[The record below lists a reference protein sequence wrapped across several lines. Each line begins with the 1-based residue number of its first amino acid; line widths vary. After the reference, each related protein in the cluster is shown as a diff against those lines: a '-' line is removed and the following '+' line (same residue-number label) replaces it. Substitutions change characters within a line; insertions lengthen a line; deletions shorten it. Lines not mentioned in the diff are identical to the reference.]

1 MITLSNDALTI
12 TINELGAELTSVIDN
27 KTGYE
32 FLWQGDPAFWNRQAP
47 VLFPNIGV
55 FKDDTYQYQGKDY
68 SMGRHGFARDKQFVA
83 QNVTA
88 NSASFYIKSDE
99 QTLAQYPFEFSFQI
113 TYILFNNRV
122 TVTYE
127 ILNPSTSEKMY
138 YNVGGHPGFNVSH
151 STNKTGK
158 PEFSDISF
166 QFEPSG
172 QYLHIPFFE
181 GGLTD
186 RQKAKYSLVDNNPL
200 THRSFKKDALV
211 YQISE
216 QTEVILND
224 PNNEVQIRMKPNRMD
239 FMGIWSPYPTK
250 ASFICLEPWAGL
262 SDDVS
267 ATGDITEKYGIFE
280 LLPNQLMTHD
290 YTMTFNKGDSLKQ

>member
-32 FLWQGDPAFWNRQAP
+32 FLWQGDSNFWNRQAP

-55 FKDDTYQYQGKDY
+55 FKDDTYQYQEKDY
-68 SMGRHGFARDKQFVA
+68 TLGRHGFARDKNFVA

-99 QTLAQYPFEFSFQI
+99 ETLAHYPFEFSFQI
-113 TYILFNNRV
+113 TYILFTNRI

-127 ILNPSTSEKMY
+127 ILNTSAVDKMY

-151 STNKTGK
+151 TNTKTGR
-158 PEFSDISF
+158 PEFDDISF
-166 QFEPSG
+166 HFEPSG
-172 QYLHIPFFE
+172 QYLHIPFYE
-181 GGLTD
+181 GGLTE
-186 RQKAKYSLVDNNPL
+186 RKKAKYTLVDNIPL
-200 THRSFKKDALV
+200 LHRSFKKDALV

-216 QTEVILND
+216 HTEAVLND
-224 PNNEVQIRMKPNRMD
+224 PNNEVQIRLKPNRMN
-239 FMGIWSPYPTK
+239 FMGIWSPYPAK
-250 ASFICLEPWAGL
+250 ASFISLEPWAGL

-267 ATGDITEKYGIFE
+267 ATGDLTEKYGVFE
-280 LLPNQLMTHD
+280 LLPNQIMTHD
-290 YTMTFNKGDSLKQ
+290 YTMTFNKGPLD

>member
-12 TINELGAELTSVIDN
+12 TINEMGAELTSVIDN

-32 FLWQGDPAFWNRQAP
+32 FLWQGDANFWGQQAP

-55 FKDDTYQYQGKDY
+55 FKDDTYQYQGEDY
-68 SMGRHGFARDKQFVA
+68 TLGRHGFARDKKFVS

-88 NSASFYIKSDE
+88 NSASFYIKSDND
-99 QTLAQYPFEFSFQI
+99 TLEHYPFAFSFQI
-113 TYILFNNRV
+113 TYILFTNRI

-127 ILNPSTSEKMY
+127 ILNTSATNKMY

-151 STNKTGK
+151 TNNKSGK
-158 PEFSDISF
+158 PEFEEVSF
-166 QFEPSG
+166 HFEPSG
-172 QYLHIPFFE
+172 QYLHIPFAE

-186 RQKAKYSLVDNNPL
+186 RKKAKYTLVDNNPL
-200 THRSFKKDALV
+200 QHRSFKKDALV

-216 QTEVILND
+216 HTEVILND
-224 PNNEVQIRMKPNRMD
+224 PNNEVQIRLKPNRMN
-239 FMGIWSPYPTK
+239 FMGIWSPYPAK

-262 SDDVS
+262 SDDIS
-267 ATGDITEKYGIFE
+267 ATGELTEKYGVIE

-290 YTMTFNKGDSLKQ
+290 YTMTFNKGKKE